1 MMSPQIALHDPI
13 FRAYFW
19 IVLISLAIGGA
30 TLGFLR
36 FVLKKDTASMFRTY
50 WSWIFMAGIGLIVV
64 FLGRVPTIVGVT
76 LLAIYAFKEF
86 ARASGLYRDWWMTG
100 AVYAGIIT
108 VGIASL
114 ISHPRGEEPG
124 TGWWRFFVAVPV
136 FAIALILLIPILRNR
151 ARGELQRMSL
161 AIVGFVYIGWMFG
174 HLGFLANARNAYGFV
189 SFIIFATAVSDVAAF
204 TFGKIFGRHPLRS
217 EISPNKTW
225 EGALG
230 AFGVAM
236 ILPWI
241 LRFSFPFFGIWQLIL
256 TGLIVGIGG
265 QLGDLSISV
274 IKRDIGT
281 KDMAATI
288 PGHGGIFGWG
298 DSFIYTSPLFLHNGR
313 GYFSRP

>member
-1 MMSPQIALHDPI
+1 MSPQIALHDPV
-13 FRAYFW
+13 FRAYFA
-19 IVLISLAIGGA
+19 IVLVSLAIGGA
-30 TLGFLR
+30 VLGFLR
-36 FVLKKDTASMFRTY
+36 FLLKRETASMFQTY
-50 WSWIFMAGIGLIVV
+50 WSWILMAGIGLLVV
-64 FLGRVPTIVGVT
+64 FLGRIPTIVGVT

-100 AVYAGIIT
+100 AVYAGIIA

-124 TGWWRFFVAVPV
+124 TGWYGLFVAVPV

-161 AIVGFVYIGWMFG
+161 AIVGFIYMGWMFG
-174 HLGFLANARNAYGFV
+174 HLGFLANARNAYGFLCFV
-189 SFIIFATAVSDVAAF
+189 IFATAVCDVAAF
-204 TFGKIFGRHPLRS
+204 TFGKIFGRRPLRS

-225 EGALG
+225 EGAIG
-230 AFGVAM
+230 AFAVGM
-236 ILPWI
+236 ILPWV
-241 LRFSFPFFGIWQLIL
+241 LRFSFPFFGPRELVL
-256 TGLIVGIGG
+256 AGLIVGIGG

-288 PGHGGIFGWG
+288 PGHGGIFDRI
-298 DSFIYTSPLFLHNGR
+298 DSLFYAAPLFMHMA
-313 GYFSRP
+313 GYYFPLK

>member
-1 MMSPQIALHDPI
+1 MSPQIALHDPV
-13 FRAYFW
+13 FRAYFA
-19 IVLISLAIGGA
+19 IVLVSLAIGGA
-30 TLGFLR
+30 VLGLLR
-36 FVLKKDTASMFRTY
+36 FILKRETASMFQTY
-50 WSWIFMAGIGLIVV
+50 WSWILMAGIGLLVV
-64 FLGRVPTIVGVT
+64 FLGRIPTIVGVT

-100 AVYAGIIT
+100 AVNAGIIA

-114 ISHPRGEEPG
+114 ISHPRGEELG
-124 TGWWRFFVAVPV
+124 TGWYGLFVAVPV

-174 HLGFLANARNAYGFV
+174 HLGFLANARNAYGFLCFV
-189 SFIIFATAVSDVAAF
+189 IFATAVCDVAAF
-204 TFGKIFGRHPLRS
+204 TFGKIFGRRPLRS

-225 EGALG
+225 EGAAG
-230 AFGVAM
+230 AFAVAM
-236 ILPWI
+236 ILPWV
-241 LRFSFPFFGIWQLIL
+241 LRFSFPFFGPRELVL
-256 TGLIVGIGG
+256 AGLIVGIGG

-288 PGHGGIFGWG
+288 PGHGGIFDRI
-298 DSFIYTSPLFLHNGR
+298 DSLIYAAPLFMHMA
-313 GYFSRP
+313 GYYFPLK

>member
-1 MMSPQIALHDPI
+1 MSPQIALHDPV
-13 FRAYFW
+13 FRAYFA
-19 IVLISLAIGGA
+19 IVLVSLAIGGA
-30 TLGFLR
+30 VLGFLR
-36 FVLKKDTASMFRTY
+36 FLLKRETASMFQTY
-50 WSWIFMAGIGLIVV
+50 WSWILMAGIGLLVV
-64 FLGRVPTIVGVT
+64 FLGRIPTIVGVT

-100 AVYAGIIT
+100 AVYAGIIA

-124 TGWWRFFVAVPV
+124 TGWYGLFVAVPV

-161 AIVGFVYIGWMFG
+161 AIVGFIYMGWMFG
-174 HLGFLANARNAYGFV
+174 HLGFLANARNAYGFLCFV
-189 SFIIFATAVSDVAAF
+189 IFATAVCDVAAF
-204 TFGKIFGRHPLRS
+204 TFGKIFGRRPLRS

-230 AFGVAM
+230 AFAVAM
-236 ILPWI
+236 ILPWV
-241 LRFSFPFFGIWQLIL
+241 LRFSFPFFGPRELVL
-256 TGLIVGIGG
+256 AGLIVGIGG

-288 PGHGGIFGWG
+288 PGHGGIFDRI
-298 DSFIYTSPLFLHNGR
+298 DSLIYAAPLFMHMA
-313 GYFSRP
+313 GYYFPLK